1 MFLKILGTITCL
13 KQKNTAN
20 YAFGTNWINNI
31 EDLKKNVVLIIPVA
45 IESLLYLTPS
55 QAKGKFLYP
64 LKPWLRSK
72 CQLYSIFF

>member
-20 YAFGTNWINNI
+20 YAFGTNQINNI
-31 EDLKKNVVLIIPVA
+31 DNLKKNVVLVMPVA

-64 LKPWLRSK
+64 LKP
-72 CQLYSIFF
+72 